1 MKIIILLFFIIS
13 IHGLTEDENSFE
25 TVLSNLNILEK
36 YKKEYIQENN
46 SEYSLTHLITCY
58 IREGVYTGTEWT
70 IAGGSLPNDL
80 VQYIADKDTSEGT
93 NAQLCKKYREINLP
107 NNEKFDFIHL
117 FAVMNGIE
125 NGRSFSGSFA
135 HLVGWGGD
143 TVQLIQDIQKEEGEL
158 EELMKKAKEYFM
170 IKGGFG
176 PADFVSDLDA
186 PILLKK
192 KNDSSNFDNI
202 IKTYYNSEEY
212 LERVN
217 NFVELTFPSIKK
229 KEEFKKKLF
238 NVYNNDFYI
247 RRLELKKGLRN
258 GNMLLTGDI
267 KDEYAN
273 HQKAAVYVVS
283 DYLSEQY
290 EPTDASEFSINISN
304 SYFILLGILLIYLF

>member
-1 MKIIILLFFIIS
+1 MKIINFLFFIIF
-13 IHGLTEDENSFE
+13 IHQLSAEDFE
-25 TVLSNLNILEK
+25 TVMTNLKILEN
-36 YKKEYIQENN
+36 YIREYIEEKHPD
-46 SEYSLTHLITCY
+46 SSLTHLITCY
-58 IREGVYTGTEWT
+58 IREGAYTGTEWT
-70 IAGGSLPNDL
+70 MAGGSIPNDL
-80 VQYIADKDTSEGT
+80 SQYIIDKDTSEGT
-93 NAQLCKKYREINLP
+93 NAQLCKTYREVILP
-107 NNEKFDFIHL
+107 NNETIDFVHF

-125 NGRSFSGSFA
+125 KGDSYSGEYA

-143 TVQLIQDIQKEEGEL
+143 TFQLLEDILNENGNL
-158 EELMKKAKEYFM
+158 NELMEKAKEYFM
-170 IKGGFG
+170 IKGGFDA
-176 PADFVSDLDA
+176 ADFVSDLDA

-217 NFVELTFPSIKK
+217 NFVEITFPSIKK
-229 KEEFKKKLF
+229 KEEFRKKLF